1 MVCGPVEAAINCL
14 YSSDPDTRLLV
25 GAENVGFRRHSPTN
39 YAVSGGAALS
49 LNTLKKM
56 FPLVRSIQSD
66 GSVLLLLLFCS
77 VWSISCFSRD
87 IRFGV

>member
-1 MVCGPVEAAINCL
+1 
-14 YSSDPDTRLLV
+14 
-25 GAENVGFRRHSPTN
+25 
-39 YAVSGGAALS
+39 
-49 LNTLKKM
+49 M
-56 FPLVRSIQSD
+56 FPLVRSIQSE